1 MDEKMLEIINLKSFS
16 ELTEAEKN
24 EFRELFSSEEE
35 FEALKQFYGN
45 FEGYKKSQNYSTH
58 YMTKGSL
65 DELFA
70 SEYPNQGIVK
80 RLFPSNKPFYL
91 NPILQIA
98 AVVLVIL
105 LVYNLKEDEIN
116 RPQLATVKKSQD
128 KRKVEQ
134 QQQRNV
140 NNLRATQNTIQNE
153 IQSNFTDDQ
162 TTDKNPILI
171 ARNSKG
177 AVSKDFNSDPESG
190 TFSNDDLNDVEY
202 FHSIGYTYT
211 TETASS
217 ISAQSEDISM
227 EEVSFKTN
235 ERKSSKKSVNNQ
247 KDLLDLLTP
256 VY

>member
-80 RLFPSNKPFYL
+80 RLFPSNKPFYM

-98 AVVLVIL
+98 AAILVVL
-105 LVYNLKEDEIN
+105 LVYNFN
-116 RPQLATVKKSQD
+116 REENEKPQLASDTKLRNNVKKVQKIIQQESEGSDTSESKSNSTNSRNPLKLDNTSLLASNQRAFASSMNKESAMED
-128 KRKVEQ
+128 RK
-134 QQQRNV
+134 
-140 NNLRATQNTIQNE
+140 LY
-153 IQSNFTDDQ
+153 
-162 TTDKNPILI
+162 K
-171 ARNSKG
+171 
-177 AVSKDFNSDPESG
+177 
-190 TFSNDDLNDVEY
+190 DLNDQEHSSSTSLISTNASLAGVSIESDNY
-202 FHSIGYTYT
+202 FTNDRILLK
-211 TETASS
+211 
-217 ISAQSEDISM
+217 SE
-227 EEVSFKTN
+227 
-235 ERKSSKKSVNNQ
+235 ERKSTRKAVNNQ
-247 KDLLDLLTP
+247 LDLLDLLTP
-256 VY
+256 IY